1 MNRRIRKI
9 TWVVVLVMGL
19 VAAYRLVTVKPRPAK
34 DYVKSPRPL
43 NMAHQGGAGLA
54 PSNTIV
60 AFRNA
65 LKVGADGLELDVHA
79 TKDGEVVVTHDD
91 TVDRTTDGTGA
102 VKDFTLAELKKLDAG
117 YRFTPDN
124 GQTYPYRGQGIT
136 IPTLREVLAEFP
148 DQRINIEI
156 KQSEPPI
163 ESKVLEVIDEMGMRD
178 MVLVVSFDDA
188 VMKWFREMA
197 GDIAVGATENE
208 IRTFVIYSTLKA
220 LPFYAPYAN
229 AGLKDLLHIPRPS
242 DPRIKQVIE
251 VTGYA
256 FPSGHAQSRTV
267 TWGYLAGRFRKGAM
281 WAVAV
286 VLPLLVALSRVYQGV
301 QYPQDVVGGAM
312 IGVLF
317 ILAFSWALS
326 TIEER
331 GIDIPLAMKLAA
343 ALLVPLALLALHATD
358 DTATPMGTMLGMG
371 MGIVLEGE
379 FGGFDSGG
387 VSWKRVV
394 RFFVGIAVALGSWV
408 GLKAIFPA
416 GIIFRLI
423 RYTIVGFWVAFFA
436 PWLLVKTFLARRKGG
451 IGGLCL

>member
-1 MNRRIRKI
+1 M
-9 TWVVVLVMGL
+9 LVMGL

-54 PSNTIV
+54 LSNTIV

-197 GDIAVGATENE
+197 GDIAAGATENE
-208 IRTFVIYSTLKA
+208 IRTFVIYLTLKA

-229 AGLKDLLHIPRPS
+229 AGLKDLLHIPPLS

-251 VTGYA
+251 VNGLRLPQRA
-256 FPSGHAQSRTV
+256 RPEQDSHLAVSRRTISE
-267 TWGYLAGRFRKGAM
+267 GG
-281 WAVAV
+281 
-286 VLPLLVALSRVYQGV
+286 
-301 QYPQDVVGGAM
+301 DVGGSCRPPTPRRTFA
-312 IGVLF
+312 G
-317 ILAFSWALS
+317 LS
-326 TIEER
+326 GGAISPGR
-331 GIDIPLAMKLAA
+331 GGRGDDRR
-343 ALLVPLALLALHATD
+343 ALH
-358 DTATPMGTMLGMG
+358 P
-371 MGIVLEGE
+371 
-379 FGGFDSGG
+379 
-387 VSWKRVV
+387 
-394 RFFVGIAVALGSWV
+394 
-408 GLKAIFPA
+408 GL
-416 GIIFRLI
+416 
-423 RYTIVGFWVAFFA
+423 
-436 PWLLVKTFLARRKGG
+436 
-451 IGGLCL
+451 